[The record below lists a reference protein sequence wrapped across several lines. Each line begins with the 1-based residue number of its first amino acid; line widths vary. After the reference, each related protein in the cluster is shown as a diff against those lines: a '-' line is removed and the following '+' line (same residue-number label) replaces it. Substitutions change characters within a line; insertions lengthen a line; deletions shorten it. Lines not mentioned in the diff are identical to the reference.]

1 MAQITSVTSE
11 ALQAEVRR
19 LLPSQQGF
27 GEDLQASNV
36 ITPIIDL
43 TSVAEGTNVPQYQA
57 QAINLGG
64 ITVFSIGA
72 TTTTITTGSGFF
84 KVSGYVNMSVTS
96 GPSFSITDGT
106 TTKKFYDLVN
116 LAVTNADTRKILVDF
131 VVFCKAGD
139 SVTCTNGTATIPAV
153 LYVQQLADVNGVTTL
168 PSGFSPQ

>member
-1 MAQITSVTSE
+1 MAQITSITSE
-11 ALQAEVRR
+11 ALQAEIRR

-27 GEDLQASNV
+27 GEDLQATNV

-72 TTTTITTGSGFF
+72 TTTTIVNTPGFF
-84 KVSGYVNMSVTS
+84 KVSGYLNNSNSSAADFT
-96 GPSFSITDGT
+96 ITDGT
-106 TTKKFYDLVN
+106 TSKKFYDLVG
-116 LAVTNADTRKILVDF
+116 LATTNADTRKILVDIN
-131 VVFCKAGD
+131 VFCKAGD
-139 SVTCTNGTATIPAV
+139 SVTCANGSATVPAV

-168 PSGFSPQ
+168 PTGFTPQ

>member
-1 MAQITSVTSE
+1 MAQITNVTSE
-11 ALQAEVRR
+11 SLQAEIRR

-72 TTTTITTGSGFF
+72 TTTTIINTTGFF
-84 KVSGYVNMSVTS
+84 RVSGYLTAGLTS
-96 GPSFSITDGT
+96 SCDFTITDGPT
-106 TTKKFYDLVN
+106 SKKFYDLIGV
-116 LAVTNADTRKILVDF
+116 ATTNADSRKVLVDF
-131 VVFCKAGD
+131 NVFLRSGE
-139 SVTCTNGTATIPAV
+139 SVTCQNGSATLPAV
-153 LYVQQLADVNGVTTL
+153 LYVQQLADINGAVTL
-168 PSGFSPQ
+168 PTGFTPQ